1 MVSYKFNICQNFEG
15 SYTKK
20 SSSTSHIGK
29 TNFEFSNLNINQY

>member
-1 MVSYKFNICQNFEG
+1 MLSCKFNMCQNFEG

-29 TNFEFSNLNINQY
+29 ISFEFSNLNINQY